1 MTRMSATLSRSGTLE
16 IEPMANRFGALL
28 RGIDFDRLEAT
39 LGDRLNQALNRHGVL
54 FYRPGAGKP
63 VSNEQFVALAETL
76 GDVIRY
82 PYRRGE
88 NYPDE
93 RLGKIDTDA
102 RAINRFGTSLWHTD
116 GTSQE
121 CPPQAAMLSPEELPP
136 QGGDT
141 MWADMVAAYEAL
153 SPDFRRF
160 LDGLEALHTTEIPA
174 RRSGEPEVYGKGSQF
189 IHPVV
194 LTDPSTGRRMLYVNE
209 HYTER
214 VIGLGEAESAS
225 LLRLLYAHTNTPE
238 FHVRWAW
245 QLHDIVIWE
254 ERLTQHRAVANF
266 DGPRVLRRAAI
277 KGERPR

>member
-1 MTRMSATLSRSGTLE
+1 MARMSATLSRSSVLE
-16 IEPMANRFGALL
+16 IEPMANGFGALL
-28 RGIDFDRLEAT
+28 RGIDFDRLDAA

-54 FYRPGAGKP
+54 FYRPGADNP
-63 VSNEQFVALAETL
+63 VSNDQFVALAETM

-116 GTSQE
+116 GTSEE
-121 CPPQAAMLSPEELPP
+121 CPPQAAMLSPEELPA

-214 VIGLGEAESAS
+214 VIGLSEAESAS
-225 LLRLLYAHTNTPE
+225 LLRLLYNHSNTPE

-277 KGERPR
+277 KGDRPR

>member
-1 MTRMSATLSRSGTLE
+1 MSATLSRSRSFE
-16 IEPMANRFGALL
+16 IEPMTNGFGALL
-28 RGIDFDRLEAT
+28 RGIDFDRLDAA
-39 LGDRLNQALNRHGVL
+39 LGAVLNQALNRHGVL
-54 FYRPGAGKP
+54 FYRPGADNP
-63 VSNEQFVALAETL
+63 VSNEQFVALAETM

-102 RAINRFGTSLWHTD
+102 KAINRFGTSLWHTD
-116 GTSQE
+116 GTSEE
-121 CPPQAAMLSPEELPP
+121 CPPQAAMLCPEELPA

-141 MWADMVAAYEAL
+141 MWADMVAAYNAL
-153 SPDFRRF
+153 SPSLQR
-160 LDGLEALHTTEIPA
+160 LVDGLEALHTTEIPA
-174 RRSGEPEVYGKGSQF
+174 KRSGEPEIYGKGSEF
-189 IHPVV
+189 IHPMV

-214 VIGLGEAESAS
+214 VIGLNEAESAS
-225 LLRLLYAHTNTPE
+225 LLRLLYSHTNTPE

-277 KGERPR
+277 KGGRPS

>member
-1 MTRMSATLSRSGTLE
+1 MSATLSRSRSLE
-16 IEPMANRFGALL
+16 IETMTNGFGARLG
-28 RGIDFDRLEAT
+28 GIDFDRLDAA
-39 LGDRLNQALNRHGVL
+39 LGETLNQALNRHGVL
-54 FYRPGAGKP
+54 FYRPGPGNP
-63 VSNEQFVALAETL
+63 VSNEQFVALAETM

-102 RAINRFGTSLWHTD
+102 KAINRFGTSLWHTD
-116 GTSQE
+116 GTSEE
-121 CPPQAAMLSPEELPP
+121 CPPQAAMLSPEELPA

-141 MWADMVAAYEAL
+141 MWADMVAAYDAL
-153 SPDFRRF
+153 SPSLRR
-160 LDGLEALHTTEIPA
+160 LVDGLEALHTTEIPA

-194 LTDPSTGRRMLYVNE
+194 LTDPATGRKMLYVNE

-214 VIGLGEAESAS
+214 VIGLSEAESAS
-225 LLRLLYAHTNTPE
+225 LLRLLYDHTNTPE
-238 FHVRWAW
+238 FHVRWQW

-254 ERLTQHRAVANF
+254 ERLTQHRAVADFN
-266 DGPRVLRRAAI
+266 GPRVLRRAAI
-277 KGERPR
+277 RGGRPG